1 MNNFEQG
8 SIVLVDFTYS
18 NQQQSKLRPA
28 LVVSNSEYNRI
39 SRDIVVMKI
48 TSREPKLWSVCI
60 GNEDL
65 LAGSLD
71 YISYVQTDSLYSLEK
86 TIIVDSIGILAP
98 DKNERY
104 QKPDFGS
111 FCADEKVVNESDDG
125 MTGPPG
131 LSGQDQKTYLDFWSD
146 EFGESEV

>member
-98 DKNERY
+98 EKMRDIKN
-104 QKPDFGS
+104 QI
-111 FCADEKVVNESDDG
+111 SDLFAL
-125 MTGPPG
+125 T
-131 LSGQDQKTYLDFWSD
+131 KK
-146 EFGESEV
+146 